1 MGQKPQTNQQNN
13 HQTDTSLP
21 RNSGNSYENKNSS
34 ISIKM
39 VEFIQQSC
47 SKLHGF
53 RCVVHIVG
61 PLGHHECIKF
71 ENDMRERNSYGVYER
86 SFLNLSNITFY

>member
-1 MGQKPQTNQQNN
+1 
-13 HQTDTSLP
+13 
-21 RNSGNSYENKNSS
+21 
-34 ISIKM
+34 M

-53 RCVVHIVG
+53 RCIVHIDG

-86 SFLNLSNITFY
+86 SFLNSSNTLFVNFIFTIKK